1 MSDRFVGAALTFAS
15 LVLISLVGGV
25 GYLGLDAMDSLYA
38 NARTIV
44 ETQWMGVQLA
54 SEALTYSNR
63 NSRINMQIVVTSD
76 PRDIDSI
83 LVDRAKHNAGSSD
96 RLQRLQSRLDSEK
109 ERELL
114 NAIIEA
120 RSDYVTSY
128 KQASDILF
136 DQKNTEEA
144 RQRLI
149 QLTFPLLLKYR
160 LGWGDFVR
168 FQADDL
174 DEQLKRSAIKYV
186 AVRTRTICLIVLS
199 VLLAFGIAVVVVHK
213 LVAEIIRRQ
222 KTESG
227 ILRMNEDLE
236 LKVLQ
241 RTAAVDQSN
250 RDLMAAVAEHKEADE
265 ARSRADQLF
274 RSIAENSADL
284 IAVVD
289 QSGHRIYNNPTYGRL
304 LGYTAEE
311 LKNSDSFQ
319 QIHPDDRP
327 LVTRAA
333 QKAVETGVGQIVEY
347 RMRRKDGTYVTL
359 ESHSSFIRDSRGE
372 IEALVISAR
381 DISDRR
387 MAMHTEKLSAIG
399 QLAAGV
405 AHELNTP
412 AQYVSDNLTFL
423 RDTWS
428 ELDAAMAFCL
438 APAHALIPSDSG
450 SSDGVIFAGPP
461 RDWDWLRKEVPKAI
475 SQSLEGI
482 RRMTKILGA
491 MRRFSHTGGG
501 EREEVDLSEA
511 LDATITV
518 AQHQIKEIADV
529 QTDYQPDLPR
539 VECYCDELNQ
549 VFLNLIVNATHA
561 IRDASTQGTRH
572 RGKLTIR
579 TRQIDQDVQIEIQDN
594 GSGIPLDVRDR
605 VFDPFFTTKQV
616 GEGTGQGLTI
626 CHEIV
631 VQKHHGTIWF
641 DTEIDKGTTFFVRI
655 PIRFDSNTGGSK

>member
-15 LVLISLVGGV
+15 LVLITLVVGV
-25 GYLGLDAMDSLYA
+25 GYLSLDAMDTLYA
-38 NARTIV
+38 NARTIA
-44 ETQWMGVQLA
+44 ETQWMGVHLA

-76 PRDIDSI
+76 QREIDSI
-83 LVDRAKHNAGSSD
+83 LVDRAKRSARISD
-96 RLQRLQSRLDSEK
+96 RLQRLQSRLDSEN

-114 NAIIEA
+114 NATIEA

-128 KQASDILF
+128 KQASAILL

-149 QLTFPLLLKYR
+149 QLAWR
-160 LGWGDFVR
+160 NFVR
-168 FQADDL
+168 FQADDM

-186 AVRTRTICLIVLS
+186 AVRTRTIYLIVLS
-199 VLLAFGIAVVVVHK
+199 DLLAFGIAVLVVHK
-213 LVAEIIRRQ
+213 LMAEILRRQ

-236 LKVLQ
+236 HKVLQ
-241 RTAAVDQSN
+241 GTAAVDQSN
-250 RDLMAAVAEHKEADE
+250 RDLMAAIAEHKEADE
-265 ARSRADQLF
+265 ARSRSDQLF

-311 LKNSDSFQ
+311 LKNTVSFQ

-461 RDWDWLRKEVPKAI
+461 QDWEWLRKEVPKAI

-491 MRRFSHTGGG
+491 MRRFSHTGGE
-501 EREEVDLSEA
+501 EREEVDLNEA

-529 QTDYQPDLPR
+529 QTDYLPDLPR

-594 GSGIPLDVRDR
+594 GSGIPLDIRDH

-655 PIRFDSNTGGSK
+655 PIRFDSNTGDSK